1 MPPSRNSR
9 YSTTRQKSCQQC
21 STARARCDRKETCGR
36 CDSRGLTCTY
46 PTATSRDTSPPSEN
60 SAETLMPTNSEEL
73 QIENSTDYQINKR
86 PQSMAETATAS
97 APGPEPEPV
106 ANANPDLIC
115 PINPDDIQNRWLNAY
130 VPLPGQE
137 AKNYSTNIS
146 QLISRTLKSY
156 GLKAIQGR
164 PPPFIHPT
172 HLSLPPI
179 STCFTLLKL
188 RRIPMEDESV
198 VAEIL
203 KREMTRLHEGHT
215 AYSDMELFGAFQ
227 AYLIYTMVLFFKFTP
242 PSMDFFRQAMI
253 NLQEI
258 ACATSRQGLACMS
271 EKSIFSSPKWE
282 AWHVVEAKRRTLYTM
297 YFMDNMLS
305 VLDGFPTYIG
315 HELKGLYAPSSNELW
330 TASRTEWD
338 QEYRSYRSDWGQT
351 PFRLDELWPASSDA
365 AEHLEKDRQRR
376 TEKWLKDVDGFG
388 MMLYAVTSCTY
399 EN

>member
-21 STARARCDRKETCGR
+21 STARAKCDRRDTCGR
-36 CDSRGLTCTY
+36 CASRGLTCTY
-46 PTATSRDTSPPSEN
+46 PTATSRDTSTPSEN
-60 SAETLMPTNSEEL
+60 TAENLTPTNLEEL
-73 QIENSTDYQINKR
+73 QIQNSTDQEH

-97 APGPEPEPV
+97 APGPEPGPS
-106 ANANPDLIC
+106 NPDLIC

-137 AKNYSTNIS
+137 AKNYPTNIS

-156 GLKAIQGR
+156 ALKAIQGR

-172 HLSLPPI
+172 HLSLSPI
-179 STCFTLLKL
+179 SACFTLLKL
-188 RRIPMEDESV
+188 CRVSIDGIEDESV

-215 AYSDMELFGAFQ
+215 TYSDMELFSTFQ
-227 AYLIYTMVLFFKFTP
+227 AYLIHTMVLFFKFTP

-258 ACATSRQGLACMS
+258 ACATSRQGLALKS
-271 EKSIFSSPKWE
+271 ERTASGWPERE
-282 AWHVVEAKRRTLYTM
+282 AWHIVEAKRRTLYTM
-297 YFMDNMLS
+297 YFLDNVLS
-305 VLDGFPTYIG
+305 MADGLPTYIA
-315 HELKGLYAPSSNELW
+315 HELKGLCAPSSSELW
-330 TASRTEWD
+330 AASVAEWKK
-338 QEYRSYRSDWGQT
+338 EFLIYRREWGIS
-351 PFRLDELWPASSDA
+351 PFQLDELWPVSSGTD
-365 AEHLEKDRQRR
+365 EWLIRRRQER
-376 TEKWLKDVDGFG
+376 TDQWLKDVDGFG
-388 MMLYAVTSCTY
+388 MVLYAVTSCTY